1 MQHTMPEDG
10 ADATIDDRRAAVR
23 RIVDAAWVDHGYTA
37 PNTKV
42 YPWLWLWDS
51 CFHALI
57 WAELGEEDRSVAE
70 LAAALSMQDPSGF
83 VPHMGYQLDPGRS
96 VELWGRRG
104 ASSITQ
110 PPMYGHALAK
120 LIKVGIDVPDSL
132 IEQAQSGLQFLL
144 RRRRRDDSGLLRVVH
159 PWETG
164 CDDSPRWD
172 DFCPGTSFNIERWR
186 RFKVDVLSTIDRG
199 PDGEPLDNPAFAA
212 APVSFSALTAW
223 NALELA
229 SATGDGSLVAEADAL
244 GEAVDARFDPERAI
258 WVDGGSAVN
267 GSGRIRTSDAALGL
281 LVSKNA
287 THQAAVIAELFDPEA
302 FGGAFGPRGVHAQ
315 EPTFD
320 PDTYW
325 RGPVWPQLSYL
336 LWCALTKD
344 DADELARRTV
354 AGAWASGLAE
364 YWNGDTGLAGGAVP
378 QSWTGL
384 ALLLEPE
391 STSSRW

>member
-1 MQHTMPEDG
+1 MQITMPEDG
-10 ADATIDDRRAAVR
+10 PDATIDDRRKLVR
-23 RIVDAAWVDHGYTA
+23 RMLDAAWVDYGYTA
-37 PNTKV
+37 PNNTV

-57 WAELGEEDRSVAE
+57 WAELGEAERSLAE
-70 LAAALSMQDPSGF
+70 LTAALSMQDRSGF
-83 VPHMGYQLDPGRS
+83 VPHMGYQLDPARS

-104 ASSITQ
+104 SSSITQ
-110 PPMYGHALAK
+110 PPMYGHALAR
-120 LIKVGIDVPDSL
+120 LIKLGIDVPGSL
-132 IEQAQSGLQFLL
+132 IEQAQSGMHFLL
-144 RRRRRDDSGLLRVVH
+144 RRRRCDDSGLLRVVH

-172 DFCPGTSFNIERWR
+172 DFCPGTSFDIERWR
-186 RFKVDVLSTIDRG
+186 RFKVDVLSTIERG

-223 NALELA
+223 NTLELA
-229 SATGDGSLVAEADAL
+229 SATGDTSLVAEANAL

-258 WVDGGSAVN
+258 WMDGGSAGN
-267 GSGRIRTSDAALGL
+267 GSGCVRTSDAALGL
-281 LVSKNA
+281 LVSKNDS
-287 THQAAVIAELFDPEA
+287 HQAAVIAALFDPRA

-325 RGPVWPQLSYL
+325 RGPVWPQLGYL
-336 LWCALTKD
+336 LCCALTGA
-344 DADELARRTV
+344 DAEELARRTV

-364 YWNGDTGLAGGAVP
+364 YWNSDTGSAGGAVP

-391 STSSRW
+391 STTSR